1 LALVVLSVVEQRL
14 DAVRAVLDGA
24 EVTEVAARMGVH
36 RATVHRWVA
45 RYLSGQL
52 AGLADRSHRP
62 RSSPRQA
69 AEVVEAA
76 VAEMRREHPR
86 WGSRRIRL
94 EMLRKPAPWAGEA
107 VAVPSERTIDRI
119 LHRQGLARARPRKR
133 PKDSYLRFE
142 RPGPMQ
148 LWQMD
153 IVGGIRLVSPVT
165 GELRE
170 AKVVTA
176 VDDHSRYCVIAKV
189 VERATG
195 RAVCLALAEALAR
208 FGVPEE
214 INTDNG
220 KQFTDRFG
228 KHGTGNG
235 EVLFDKI
242 CRKNGITHR
251 LTAPASPNQNGKVE
265 RFHGTFRP
273 DFLAVAGPFT
283 SVDQAQAAVDAW
295 VAHYNA
301 DRPHQAL
308 DQKVPVTPAD
318 RFAPVPAAQR
328 NLIDL
333 WLPAALESADAPGP
347 EPAEPGTGTEGVP
360 SPAIALRDGG
370 PVEFDRVV
378 PPSGNLQV
386 AGKQFWLGPA
396 RAGTVIRFWADC
408 DLIHLSAGGAR
419 IKTLRSHLSPAD
431 LGRLAASGA
440 VPAGPSPL
448 PPAADGQAVEVERPV
463 SRGGLVSLGPHRLLA
478 AEILGGQ
485 LVGIRIEPATLM
497 FFHPQT
503 RVLLRT
509 RPNPLTPAQAAR
521 LRGARPAGPPP
532 HPSAEPVRVQRRAS
546 ATGLIMVA
554 GQKIALGRVH
564 AGQTV
569 TALVSDTTLTVELGD
584 GDARTV
590 RRTTTQPVRSI
601 KGQRPRTATSIS

>member
-14 DAVRAVLDGA
+14 DAVRAVLDGSD
-24 EVTEVAARMGVH
+24 VVEVAAQLGVH

-45 RYLSGQL
+45 RYLTDQL

-62 RSSPRQA
+62 RSSPGQVDDA
-69 AEVVEAA
+69 VEVA

-94 EMLRKPAPWAGEA
+94 EMLRKPAAWDREGLT
-107 VAVPSERTIDRI
+107 VPSERTIDRI
-119 LHRQGLARARPRKR
+119 LHRQGLLRARPRKR
-133 PKDSYLRFE
+133 PRDSFQRFE

-176 VDDHSRYCVIAKV
+176 VDDHSRFCVIAKV

-195 RAVCLALAEALAR
+195 RAVCLALAEALVR

-228 KHGTGNG
+228 RHGSRNG

-242 CRKNGITHR
+242 CRRNGITHR

-273 DFLAVAGPFT
+273 DFLDVAGLFI
-283 SVDQAQAAVDAW
+283 SAAEAQAAVDAW
-295 VAHYNA
+295 VGHYNA

-308 DQKVPVTPAD
+308 DEKVPVTPAD
-318 RFAPVPAAQR
+318 RFAPVPAAER
-328 NLIDL
+328 ELVSL
-333 WLPAALESADAPGP
+333 WLPANLDTVTASGG
-347 EPAEPGTGTEGVP
+347 AEPDVP
-360 SPAIALRDGG
+360 APPPGRPGG

-378 PPSGNLQV
+378 PPSGNMIVCQR
-386 AGKQFWLGPA
+386 QFWMGPQ
-396 RAGTVIRFWADC
+396 RAGMVARIWADC
-408 DLIHLSAGGAR
+408 DLIHVLIAGIR
-419 IKTLRSHLSPAD
+419 IKTVRSHLSVND
-431 LGRLAASGA
+431 LARLVAQGA

-448 PPAADGQAVEVERPV
+448 PPVEDGDAVEVERCV
-463 SRGGLVSLGPHRLLA
+463 SRLGLVSLAGHQILA
-478 AEILGGQ
+478 ADLLGGRR
-485 LVGIRIEPATLM
+485 VGIRIEPATLM
-497 FFHPQT
+497 FYDLAT
-503 RVLLRT
+503 RELLRT
-509 RPNPLTPAQAAR
+509 RKNPLTPGQVKE
-521 LRGARPAGPPP
+521 LRGVRPAGPPP
-532 HPSAEPVRVQRRAS
+532 RPSAEPVRVQRRAS
-546 ATGLIMVA
+546 NTGVIMVV
-554 GQKIALGRVH
+554 GQKIALGRIH
-564 AGQTV
+564 KHQTV
-569 TALVSDTTLTVELGD
+569 TVLVSDTTLAVELGD
-584 GDARTV
+584 GDVRV
-590 RRTTTQPVRSI
+590 IRRTTTQAVHSI
-601 KGQRPRTATSIS
+601 KGQRPRTATSIT